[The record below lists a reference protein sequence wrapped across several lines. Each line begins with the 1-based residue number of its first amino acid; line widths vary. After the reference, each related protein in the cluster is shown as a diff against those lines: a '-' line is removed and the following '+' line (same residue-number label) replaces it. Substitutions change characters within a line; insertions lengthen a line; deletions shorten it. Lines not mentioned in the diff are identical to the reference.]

1 MTTILY
7 IEVSPRGAE
16 SWSRRIGAELLARLE
31 RRHPAARVVR
41 RDLAANPP
49 PAIDAAFANAILR
62 RPEEWTAADR
72 DALGYSEQVIGE
84 LEAADVVVI
93 ATPMNNYTVPA
104 TLKTWIDHVVRIR
117 RTFVG
122 TPQGKV
128 GLLRDRPTYIVT
140 VAGGYHAG
148 EEALQPDFLTPYLRA
163 ILATIGIHDV
173 RFLTLQGIT
182 RGRKRSRLPRKPR
195 VPRWMHGCEGRPL
208 PGQRSNGPHGRW
220 HRHPEGAEGAGGGAA
235 APGRGRAAGRRWP
248 PTRASTVADIPCSA
262 RPREARCATTAM
274 STSWSTSPSP
284 RH

>member
-1 MTTILY
+1 M
-7 IEVSPRGAE
+7 
-16 SWSRRIGAELLARLE
+16 
-31 RRHPAARVVR
+31 VR

-62 RPEEWTAADR
+62 RPEEWNAADR

-173 RFLTLQGIT
+173 RFLTLQGVT
-182 RGRKRSRLPRKPR
+182 RGPDAVALA
-195 VPRWMHGCEGRPL
+195 CE
-208 PGQRSNGPHGRW
+208 
-220 HRHPEGAEGAGGGAA
+220 
-235 APGRGRAAGRRWP
+235 
-248 PTRASTVADIPCSA
+248 SA
-262 RPREARCATTAM
+262 RATMDA
-274 STSWSTSPSP
+274 WFGPV
-284 RH
+284 

>member
-1 MTTILY
+1 MSILY

-16 SWSRRIGAELLARLE
+16 SWSRRFGEELLARLE
-31 RRHPAARVVR
+31 RRHPAAKVVR

-173 RFLTLQGIT
+173 RFLTLQGVT
-182 RGRKRSRLPRKPR
+182 RG
-195 VPRWMHGCEGRPL
+195 
-208 PGQRSNGPHGRW
+208 
-220 HRHPEGAEGAGGGAA
+220 A
-235 APGRGRAAGRRWP
+235 GRGG
-248 PTRASTVADIPCSA
+248 TRLRSA
-262 RPREARCATTAM
+262 RATMDA
-274 STSWSTSPSP
+274 WFGPV
-284 RH
+284 

>member
-1 MTTILY
+1 MMSILY
-7 IEVSPRGAE
+7 IAVSPRGAE
-16 SWSRRIGAELLARLE
+16 SWSHRFGEELLARLE
-31 RRHPAARVVR
+31 RRHPAAKVVR
-41 RDLAANPP
+41 RDLAARPP
-49 PAIDAAFANAILR
+49 PQIDAAFANAILR

-117 RTFVG
+117 RTFAG

-173 RFLTLQGIT
+173 RFLMLQGMT
-182 RGRKRSRLPRKPR
+182 RGEDTIARACAAARALMDQ
-195 VPRWMHGCEGRPL
+195 WL
-208 PGQRSNGPHGRW
+208 
-220 HRHPEGAEGAGGGAA
+220 PEG
-235 APGRGRAAGRRWP
+235 P
-248 PTRASTVADIPCSA
+248 A
-262 RPREARCATTAM
+262 RL
-274 STSWSTSPSP
+274 
-284 RH
+284 

>member
-1 MTTILY
+1 MSILY
-7 IEVSPRGAE
+7 IAVSPRGAE
-16 SWSRRIGAELLARLE
+16 SVRRFGEELLARLE

-49 PAIDAAFANAILR
+49 PAIDAAFAGAILR
-62 RPEEWTAADR
+62 RPDEWTAADR

-148 EEALQPDFLTPYLRA
+148 DEALQPDFLTPYLRA

-173 RFLTLQGIT
+173 RFLTLQG
-182 RGRKRSRLPRKPR
+182 
-195 VPRWMHGCEGRPL
+195 
-208 PGQRSNGPHGRW
+208 
-220 HRHPEGAEGAGGGAA
+220 
-235 APGRGRAAGRRWP
+235 
-248 PTRASTVADIPCSA
+248 
-262 RPREARCATTAM
+262 
-274 STSWSTSPSP
+274 
-284 RH
+284 

>member
-1 MTTILY
+1 MSILY

-16 SWSRRIGAELLARLE
+16 LWSRRFGEELLERLE
-31 RRHPAARVVR
+31 RRFPAARVVR

-49 PAIDAAFANAILR
+49 PAIGAAFANAILR
-62 RPEEWTAADR
+62 RPEEWNAADR

-93 ATPMNNYTVPA
+93 ATPMNNYSVPA

-140 VAGGYHAG
+140 AAGGYHAG

-173 RFLTLQGIT
+173 RFLTLQGVT
-182 RGRKRSRLPRKPR
+182 RGPDAATLA
-195 VPRWMHGCEGRPL
+195 CE
-208 PGQRSNGPHGRW
+208 
-220 HRHPEGAEGAGGGAA
+220 
-235 APGRGRAAGRRWP
+235 
-248 PTRASTVADIPCSA
+248 SA
-262 RPREARCATTAM
+262 CATMDA
-274 STSWSTSPSP
+274 WFGPV
-284 RH
+284 

>member
-1 MTTILY
+1 MSILY

-16 SWSRRIGAELLARLE
+16 SWSRRFVEELLERLE
-31 RRHPAARVVR
+31 RRYPAAKVVR

-62 RPEEWTAADR
+62 RPEEWNRGGPRCAGLLGTGDRRTGSCGRGGDR
-72 DALGYSEQVIGE
+72 DADEQ
-84 LEAADVVVI
+84 LH
-93 ATPMNNYTVPA
+93 VPA

-163 ILATIGIHDV
+163 ILAT
-173 RFLTLQGIT
+173 
-182 RGRKRSRLPRKPR
+182 
-195 VPRWMHGCEGRPL
+195 
-208 PGQRSNGPHGRW
+208 
-220 HRHPEGAEGAGGGAA
+220 HRDP
-235 APGRGRAAGRRWP
+235 
-248 PTRASTVADIPCSA
+248 
-262 RPREARCATTAM
+262 
-274 STSWSTSPSP
+274 
-284 RH
+284 

>member
-1 MTTILY
+1 MSILY
-7 IEVSPRGAE
+7 IAVSPRGAE
-16 SWSRRIGAELLARLE
+16 SWSHRLGEELLARLE
-31 RRHPAARVVR
+31 RRHPAAKVVR

-72 DALGYSEQVIGE
+72 EALGYSEQVIGE

-128 GLLRDRPTYIVT
+128 GLLRDRPTYVVT

-173 RFLTLQGIT
+173 RFLTLQGVT
-182 RGRKRSRLPRKPR
+182 RGPD
-195 VPRWMHGCEGRPL
+195 
-208 PGQRSNGPHGRW
+208 
-220 HRHPEGAEGAGGGAA
+220 AA
-235 APGRGRAAGRRWP
+235 ALACEIARATIDAWLG
-248 PTRASTVADIPCSA
+248 PT
-262 RPREARCATTAM
+262 
-274 STSWSTSPSP
+274 
-284 RH
+284 